1 MSCGRSPRSGWRLGQ
16 ACPVQICFMDRN
28 HRFPQAV
35 GLCAAVAAA
44 LPAWANPPPPV
55 LHEME
60 PVVVTGVAPEAP
72 LIVTTDPKIP
82 RQPIPAS
89 DGTDYLKTIPGFS
102 AIRNGGS
109 NGDPVLRGMFGS
121 RLNILADGASMPGA
135 CPARMDAPP
144 SYISPETSE
153 K

>member
-16 ACPVQICFMDRN
+16 ACPLQICFMDRN

-72 LIVTTDPKIP
+72 LILPQDPNLP
-82 RQPIPAS
+82 PQPNSAS
-89 DGTDYLKTIPGFS
+89 AGTNNPQK
-102 AIRNGGS
+102 N
-109 NGDPVLRGMFGS
+109 PVFL
-121 RLNILADGASMPGA
+121 
-135 CPARMDAPP
+135 
-144 SYISPETSE
+144 
-153 K
+153 

>member
-16 ACPVQICFMDRN
+16 ACPLQICFMDRN

-44 LPAWANPPPPV
+44 LPAWANPPHPV

-72 LIVTTDPKIP
+72 LLVTRSEERRVGKECVSTGK
-82 RQPIPAS
+82 
-89 DGTDYLKTIPGFS
+89 
-102 AIRNGGS
+102 
-109 NGDPVLRGMFGS
+109 S
-121 RLNILADGASMPGA
+121 RW
-135 CPARMDAPP
+135 
-144 SYISPETSE
+144 SPDH
-153 K
+153 